1 MIRILFIDLYKK
13 ESKNYITDSKT
24 LDYSID
30 LHFGYKTYEKDP
42 FENNLT
48 IFSVGH
54 QKNKDNIN
62 SLIIYRSP
70 ITGSLDIN
78 LSSFGKYIKLTG
90 NDIIV
95 LYGKLDKKYFIIIEN
110 DNVIFLEND
119 ISEDIYKRKEELYG
133 TLKDIYGGKDFIIL
147 LNGLGS
153 KFTIYG
159 NLIIF
164 ENNKIKVTKGGV
176 GSVLYRYH
184 NISGLSIGG
193 DNKIENKRF
202 DIELIEGEKESI
214 KKFYQ
219 SIPDKIPIL
228 NYRNIYLSEEENK
241 KIFDDYIY
249 PLVNNLRKE
258 YPYEPFNMLGPFLG
272 ILNEEYIR
280 DLIELSNKYGLDTL
294 YLGYIL
300 GTILE
305 GIYIGKVSIKDLN
318 KSLFDFKD
326 LDKSSETN
334 YNIAKYLIEKV
345 SYGELSLLGKDIKY
359 ISNLFDLNDIAVY
372 IPFNNKSSTVFNPYI
387 SLGLFLPNLI
397 YDKYFSD
404 YLMNVM
410 NPVEYSGFNFGKF
423 ESTYETNNISNIENI
438 ELNIKRKKVFFK
450 IFEYHKLTNS
460 IPDKSYP
467 KRLIDIYNKIAKR
480 YNINYTFEQYFDE
493 YFNSYQEIIY
503 NKAPVV

>member
-24 LDYSID
+24 LDHSID
-30 LHFGYKTYEKDP
+30 LHYDYKIYEKDP

-110 DNVIFLEND
+110 DNVIFLEDD

-193 DNKIENKRF
+193 DNKIENIRF
-202 DIELIEGEKESI
+202 DIELIEGEKN
-214 KKFYQ
+214 Q
-219 SIPDKIPIL
+219 
-228 NYRNIYLSEEENK
+228 
-241 KIFDDYIY
+241 
-249 PLVNNLRKE
+249 
-258 YPYEPFNMLGPFLG
+258 
-272 ILNEEYIR
+272 
-280 DLIELSNKYGLDTL
+280 
-294 YLGYIL
+294 
-300 GTILE
+300 
-305 GIYIGKVSIKDLN
+305 
-318 KSLFDFKD
+318 
-326 LDKSSETN
+326 
-334 YNIAKYLIEKV
+334 
-345 SYGELSLLGKDIKY
+345 
-359 ISNLFDLNDIAVY
+359 
-372 IPFNNKSSTVFNPYI
+372 
-387 SLGLFLPNLI
+387 
-397 YDKYFSD
+397 
-404 YLMNVM
+404 
-410 NPVEYSGFNFGKF
+410 
-423 ESTYETNNISNIENI
+423 
-438 ELNIKRKKVFFK
+438 
-450 IFEYHKLTNS
+450 
-460 IPDKSYP
+460 
-467 KRLIDIYNKIAKR
+467 
-480 YNINYTFEQYFDE
+480 
-493 YFNSYQEIIY
+493 
-503 NKAPVV
+503 